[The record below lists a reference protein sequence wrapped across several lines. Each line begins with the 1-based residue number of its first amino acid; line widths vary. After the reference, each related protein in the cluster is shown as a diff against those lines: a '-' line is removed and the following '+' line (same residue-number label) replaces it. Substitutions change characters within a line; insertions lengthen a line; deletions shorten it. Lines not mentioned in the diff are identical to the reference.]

1 MGWRRVADI
10 LTGMQARDVV
20 VKASYAKAL
29 REEAAAV
36 KTDTRTELEARY
48 ESIQK
53 TCRQNLNAEK
63 ERQAFLNA
71 FPVMKNVEF
80 QQRMRICPTPALR
93 GYVTLFYA
101 YISKMKLE
109 EAEEA
114 VKVPIPDVSNIKIP
128 KIPLPDIGGDIKKSA
143 QVTGLVVMGFVALLV
158 YLTFVR
164 GRGASGVTVAQVG

>member
-29 REEAAAV
+29 REEGVKV

-48 ESIQK
+48 ESILK
-53 TCRQNLNAEK
+53 TSRQYPRAEE
-63 ERQAFLNA
+63 ERQAFLA
-71 FPVMKNVEF
+71 AYPAMKGVEF
-80 QQRMRICPTPALR
+80 QQRMRVCPTPLLR

-101 YISKMKLE
+101 YISEMKLE

-114 VKVPIPDVSNIKIP
+114 VKVPIPDTSNLP
-128 KIPLPDIGGDIKKSA
+128 KIPWPDFDPGGIKKSA
-143 QVTGLVVMGFVALLV
+143 QVTGLVVMGFVALVV
-158 YLTFVR
+158 YLMFR
-164 GRGASGVTVAQVG
+164 GGAGRDLTVVT